1 MHTFHGLLPLQ
12 YRRFRFTADQTD
24 PLESAGR
31 CEIKNPVFTALS
43 AKSNFRSDSTPSSKG
58 EDRGAMWEQTYF
70 NFSAF
75 AQTTF
80 SWPTIP
86 LDVVWKLYSSVNERS
101 KEAEAR
107 RIEFCLYNRVRKE
120 GRKGQRGG
128 RMDGKADC
136 TSEQQGHRPPQPP
149 PSSFC
154 RSQSTW
160 KKSRARFE
168 RH

>member
-1 MHTFHGLLPLQ
+1 MGANLIQFFSIRPNNFQLANHPT
-12 YRRFRFTADQTD
+12 
-24 PLESAGR
+24 GR
-31 CEIKNPVFTALS
+31 CLE
-43 AKSNFRSDSTPSSKG
+43 
-58 EDRGAMWEQTYF
+58 
-70 NFSAF
+70 
-75 AQTTF
+75 
-80 SWPTIP
+80 
-86 LDVVWKLYSSVNERS
+86 VVHSVNERS

-136 TSEQQGHRPPQPP
+136 TSEQQGHRPPP